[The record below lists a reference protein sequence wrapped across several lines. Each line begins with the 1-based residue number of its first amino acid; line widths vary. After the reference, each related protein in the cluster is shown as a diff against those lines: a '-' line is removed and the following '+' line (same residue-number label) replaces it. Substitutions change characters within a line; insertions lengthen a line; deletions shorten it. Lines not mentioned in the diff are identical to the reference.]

1 MFSKI
6 EVLNLVESL
15 AQMDSDDIQMFSD
28 ILMQKYPKVAESLGF
43 ALYVSDM
50 ENSMV
55 KNMEI
60 A

>member
-28 ILMQKYPKVAESLGF
+28 ILMQKYPNAAESLGF

-50 ENSMV
+50 ENSLM

>member
-1 MFSKI
+1 MFDKI
-6 EVLNLVESL
+6 EILNLVESL
-15 AQMDSDDIQMFSD
+15 AQMDADDVQLFSD
-28 ILMQKYPKVAESLGF
+28 ILMRKYPNAAESLGF

-50 ENSMV
+50 ENSIT